1 MWHKKMELKFLKLF
15 FSLKTIEI
23 FSIYLNGIS
32 IKSSKFFEIWLL
44 YSIELMKYKKF
55 FCIAKK
61 L

>member
-1 MWHKKMELKFLKLF
+1 MALKFLKLF